1 MIKEIIT
8 ALMSNVG
15 LIAASEIILLSAI
28 FAKIFIGVKLNVFDL
43 KQKFD
48 FKVLIDGIF
57 KGFLFALSTAF
68 FALAATGLPIIFS
81 TAGIIEPDMASGVNV
96 IVLVG
101 VFAYATYKYLKE
113 ALVKYREVL
122 GIMESEENGFY
133 EVDGVVVN
141 GSVDEIIAESKA
153 EDVKPVIP
161 ESLVDG
167 TKTMDKV

>member
-15 LIAASEIILLSAI
+15 VIAASEVILLAAI
-28 FAKIFIGVKLNVFDL
+28 LSKIVIGIKVNVFDL

-48 FKVLIDGIF
+48 FKILADGIF
-57 KGFLFALSTAF
+57 KGFLFALSTAL

-81 TAGIIEPDMASGVNV
+81 TAGIIEPSMASGANV
-96 IVLVG
+96 VVLVG

-113 ALVKYREVL
+113 ALEKYREVL
-122 GIMESEENGFY
+122 GVTEEEVKGFY

-141 GSVDEIIAESKA
+141 SAVDEVAQ
-153 EDVKPVIP
+153 
-161 ESLVDG
+161 
-167 TKTMDKV
+167 

>member
-15 LIAASEIILLSAI
+15 VIAASEVILLAAI
-28 FAKIFIGVKLNVFDL
+28 LSKIVIGIKVNVFDL

-48 FKVLIDGIF
+48 FKILADGIF

-81 TAGIIEPDMASGVNV
+81 TAGIIEPSMASGANV
-96 IVLVG
+96 VVLVG

-113 ALVKYREVL
+113 ALEKYREVL
-122 GIMESEENGFY
+122 GVTEEEVKGFY

-141 GSVDEIIAESKA
+141 GAIDEVAQ
-153 EDVKPVIP
+153 
-161 ESLVDG
+161 
-167 TKTMDKV
+167 